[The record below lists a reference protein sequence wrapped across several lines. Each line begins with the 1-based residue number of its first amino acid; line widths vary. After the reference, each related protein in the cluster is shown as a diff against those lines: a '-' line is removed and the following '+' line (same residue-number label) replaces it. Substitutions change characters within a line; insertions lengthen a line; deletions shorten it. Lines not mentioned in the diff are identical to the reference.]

1 MNFTTARALLALA
14 SLLALAAPAA
24 IAAEN
29 PQTAVTLETALA
41 DAHRLAAAKPGLT
54 VVRVEGQSM
63 LPFFGNGAVLVIR
76 QMPAAQLRPGMLV
89 VYTNGVGERVAHRV
103 VAADGAG
110 WIVQGY
116 NNDQADS
123 TRVTDANLHGVVYAT
138 FHPAA
143 PSPTAA
149 PGRDALQLAALEGT
163 PVVLAAPAK

>member
-1 MNFTTARALLALA
+1 MNFTTSRALFALA
-14 SLLALAAPAA
+14 SLLALGTTAA

-29 PQTAVTLETALA
+29 PQTAVSLDTALT
-41 DAHRLAAAKPGLT
+41 DAHRLASAKPGLA

-63 LPFFGNGAVLVIR
+63 LPFFGNGAVLVLR

-89 VYTNGVGERVAHRV
+89 VYTNNAGESVAHRI

-143 PSPTAA
+143 PGSAVA
-149 PGRDALQLAALEGT
+149 SRDTLQLAALEGT

>member
-1 MNFTTARALLALA
+1 MNFTTSRALLVLA
-14 SLLALAAPAA
+14 SLLLVGTPAVH
-24 IAAEN
+24 AAEN

-41 DAHRLAAAKPGLT
+41 DAHRLAAAKPGLA

-63 LPFFGNGAVLVIR
+63 LPFFGNGAVLVLR

-89 VYTNGVGERVAHRV
+89 VYTNSVGENVAHRI

-138 FHPAA
+138 FHPES
-143 PSPTAA
+143 PSPAA
-149 PGRDALQLAALEGT
+149 ATRDTLQLAAWSGT
-163 PVVLAAPAK
+163 PVVLAAPAR

>member
-1 MNFTTARALLALA
+1 MNFTATRSLLSLA
-14 SLLALAAPAA
+14 SLLLIGIPSSH
-24 IAAEN
+24 AAEN
-29 PQTAVTLETALA
+29 PQTAVTFETALA
-41 DAHRLAAAKPGLT
+41 DAHRLAAAKPGLA

-63 LPFFGNGAVLVIR
+63 LPFFGNGAVLVLR
-76 QMPAAQLRPGMLV
+76 QMPAAQLQPGMLV
-89 VYTNGVGERVAHRV
+89 VYTNHAGENVAHRI

-138 FHPAA
+138 FHAAA
-143 PSPTAA
+143 PSPAMASSDT
-149 PGRDALQLAALEGT
+149 LQLAALQGT